1 MSREVDEERLSD
13 LFGIGFGLPEIEE
26 PFEPVRQVEEVAV
39 FGFEPFDGPQSLSGG
54 RTSRGRAAL
63 SCDEVLCRKGR
74 KITRKSFERGRKSSK
89 QDAAASIPATWFLRR
104 TAGIYWLPTA
114 HGAAL

>member
-39 FGFEPFDGPQSLSGG
+39 FGFEPFDGPQPLSGG

-63 SCDEVLCRKGR
+63 SCGSRLPSRLVM
-74 KITRKSFERGRKSSK
+74 KISELLIVDMR
-89 QDAAASIPATWFLRR
+89 
-104 TAGIYWLPTA
+104 PTE
-114 HGAAL
+114 GGDLS